1 MGFEGMFLTPDH
13 FPETQMTSTFQAS
26 TSQTR
31 HLKIA
36 GITLLVAAMG
46 LQGCANSEMGSRER
60 GGLAGAAIGAIGG
73 AIISSSTGGKAGTGA
88 VVGGLAGAVAG
99 NLWSK
104 HMQDKQRALE
114 KATQGTGIEVAQTA
128 DNRLKLNV
136 PSDFSFDTGSA
147 VVKPTMKPVL
157 DEIARNLDPAVR
169 VEVIGHTDS
178 RGTDEVNKP
187 LSINRADAVRDYLTA
202 RGVASA
208 RISIDGRGESQPVA
222 SNDTAEGR
230 AQNRRVEIFLA
241 DKGQVPAR

>member
-1 MGFEGMFLTPDH
+1 
-13 FPETQMTSTFQAS
+13 MTSQFLVS
-26 TSQTR
+26 TPR
-31 HLKIA
+31 LKVA
-36 GITLLVAAMG
+36 GMALLVVALG
-46 LQGCANSEMGSRER
+46 LQGCANSNMGDRER
-60 GGLAGAAIGAIGG
+60 GGLTGAALGAIGG

-88 VVGGLAGAVAG
+88 VMGGIAGAVAG

-104 HMQDKQRALE
+104 HMQDKQKALE

-136 PSDFSFDTGSA
+136 PSDFSFDSGSA

-157 DEIARNLDPAVR
+157 DEIARNLDANVR

-178 RGTDEVNKP
+178 KGTDETNKP
-187 LSINRADAVRDYLTA
+187 LSINRADAVRDYLAA
-202 RGVASA
+202 RGVASS

-222 SNDTAEGR
+222 SNDTNEGR

-241 DKGQVPAR
+241 DKGQAQAR

>member
-1 MGFEGMFLTPDH
+1 MTIPRSMPKQTGFKL
-13 FPETQMTSTFQAS
+13 
-26 TSQTR
+26 
-31 HLKIA
+31 L
-36 GITLLVAAMG
+36 GISLLAATLV
-46 LQGCANSEMGSRER
+46 LQGCANSEMGARER
-60 GGLAGAAIGAIGG
+60 GGLTGAAIGAIGG

-104 HMQDKQRALE
+104 HMQDKQKALE

-136 PSDFSFDTGSA
+136 PSDFSFDSGSA

-157 DEIARNLDPAVR
+157 DEIARNLDPTVR

-178 RGTDEVNKP
+178 RGSEALNKP

-202 RGVASA
+202 RGVASS

-241 DKGQVPAR
+241 DKGQAQAR